1 VRSQTISPEDEFL
14 GEHHVYEPHR
24 AGLPKMRPYFR
35 ELWRRKSFAFE
46 LSRTE
51 MHAANTDTFFGQAW
65 LVINPLLLA
74 SVYFVLVQIVSGR
87 SQPPEYFAH
96 LTSGLFLF
104 YFISG
109 AMLSGASSVV
119 SGGRLIMNTSFPKM
133 LLPVSAT
140 YTAFRR
146 FLPTMIV
153 YAVLHLVARLPVGL
167 NLLWVP
173 VVLLEAVCFAFGLS
187 MLFATL
193 QVYFRDTKSFL
204 PYGVRIW
211 LYLTPVLWFA
221 DAAPARL
228 QPFLPFNPL
237 YGIMG
242 SWSQVL
248 IEGEPPAKTLLLLGA
263 LWSLGTLV
271 VGGLFFM
278 SRERE
283 FAVRI

>member
-1 VRSQTISPEDEFL
+1 VNSNAVSADDEYL

-24 AGLPKMRPYFR
+24 AGLPRLRPYFR
-35 ELWRRKSFAFE
+35 ELWHRKGFAFE
-46 LSRTE
+46 LSRTQ

-74 SVYFVLVQIVSGR
+74 GVYFVLVDIVSGKTQR
-87 SQPPEYFAH
+87 PEFFAH

-104 YFISG
+104 YFIST
-109 AMLSGASSVV
+109 AMMSGVSAVV
-119 SGGRLIMNTSFPKM
+119 GGGRLIMNTSFPKM
-133 LLPVSAT
+133 LLPLSAT

-153 YAVLHLVARLPVGL
+153 YAVLHGLARLPVGIH
-167 NLLWVP
+167 LLWVP
-173 VVLLEAVCFAFGLS
+173 VVLMEAACFAFGLA
-187 MLFATL
+187 MLFGTL

-204 PYGVRIW
+204 PYVVRIW
-211 LYLTPVLWFA
+211 LYLTPILWFA
-221 DAAPARL
+221 DKAPHRL

-242 SWSQVL
+242 AWSEVL
-248 IEGEPPAKTLLLLGA
+248 IEGRAPTPTLLLLGA
-263 LWSLGTLV
+263 VWSLSTLV
-271 VGGLFFM
+271 AGGLIFI

>member
-1 VRSQTISPEDEFL
+1 MSSQAISPEDEYL

-35 ELWRRKSFAFE
+35 ELWRRKAFAFE
-46 LSRTE
+46 LSHTE

-74 SVYFVLVQIVSGR
+74 SVYFVLVEIIGGR
-87 SQPPEYFAH
+87 SQPPTFFAH
-96 LTSGLFLF
+96 LTSGIFLF
-104 YFISG
+104 YFVSG
-109 AMLSGASSVV
+109 SMLSGASSVV

-133 LLPVSAT
+133 LLPISAT

-146 FLPTMIV
+146 FLPTLAV
-153 YAVLHLVARLPVGL
+153 YAVLHVLAGLPIGPH
-167 NLLWVP
+167 LLWVP
-173 VVLLEAVCFAFGLS
+173 VVLLEASCFALGLA
-187 MLFATL
+187 MLFATM
-193 QVYFRDTKSFL
+193 QVYFRDAKSFL

-221 DAAPARL
+221 DKAPKRL
-228 QPFLPFNPL
+228 LPILPLNPL

-248 IEGEPPAKTLLLLGA
+248 IEGHQPSKYLLALGA
-263 LWSLGTLV
+263 AWSLGTLLA
-271 VGGLFFM
+271 GGLYFM

>member
-1 VRSQTISPEDEFL
+1 VNTPVISPEDEYL
-14 GEHHVYEPHR
+14 GEHHIYEPHR
-24 AGLPKMRPYFR
+24 TGLPQMRPYFR
-35 ELWRRKSFAFE
+35 ELWARKSFAIE
-46 LSRTE
+46 LSHTE

-74 SVYFVLVQIVSGR
+74 SVYFVLVEIIGGR
-87 SQPPEYFAH
+87 SQPPTFFAH

-109 AMLSGASSVV
+109 AMIQGASSVV
-119 SGGRLIMNTSFPKM
+119 SGGRLIMNTSFPKA
-133 LLPVSAT
+133 LLPISAT

-153 YAVLHLVARLPVGL
+153 FGVLDLVARLPIGL
-167 NLLWVP
+167 QLLWVP
-173 VVLLEAVCFAFGLS
+173 VILAEAVCYGLG
-187 MLFATL
+187 LALIFATA

-204 PYGVRIW
+204 PYAVRIW
-211 LYLTPVLWFA
+211 LYLTPILWFA
-221 DAAPARL
+221 DKAPKRL
-228 QPFLPFNPL
+228 LPFLPLNPL

-242 SWSQVL
+242 AWSEVL
-248 IEGEPPAKTLLLLGA
+248 IQGHAPAHSLILIGGA
-263 LWSLGTLV
+263 WSLLTLV
-271 VGGLFFM
+271 LGGLFFM

>member
-1 VRSQTISPEDEFL
+1 MNTPVISPEDEYL
-14 GEHHVYEPHR
+14 GEHHIYEPHR
-24 AGLPKMRPYFR
+24 TGLPQMRPYFR
-35 ELWRRKSFAFE
+35 ELWGRKAFAFE
-46 LSRTE
+46 LSHTE

-74 SVYFVLVQIVSGR
+74 SVYFVLVDILSGKTQGP
-87 SQPPEYFAH
+87 SFFAH

-109 AMLSGASSVV
+109 SMLSGASSVV

-133 LLPVSAT
+133 LLPISAC

-146 FLPTMIV
+146 FLPTMLV
-153 YAVLHLVARLPVGL
+153 FAVLDVVARLPLSL
-167 NLLWVP
+167 NLLWVFP
-173 VVLLEAVCFAFGLS
+173 ILFEAACFGLGLA
-187 MLFATL
+187 MLFATA
-193 QVYFRDTKSFL
+193 QVYFRDTKAFL
-204 PYGVRIW
+204 PYCVRIW
-211 LYLTPVLWFA
+211 LYLTPILWFA
-221 DAAPARL
+221 DKAPKRL

-248 IEGEPPAKTLLLLGA
+248 IEGQQPSGRLMLLG
-263 LWSLGTLV
+263 LVWSLSTLV

>member
-1 VRSQTISPEDEFL
+1 MNSQAISAEDEYL

-46 LSRTE
+46 LSHTE

-65 LVINPLLLA
+65 LVINPMLLA
-74 SVYFVLVQIVSGR
+74 AVYFILVDIISGKT
-87 SQPPEYFAH
+87 QKAEFFAH

-109 AMLSGASSVV
+109 AMLNGASSVV

-133 LLPVSAT
+133 LLPISAT

-146 FLPTMIV
+146 FLPTLLV
-153 YAVLHLVARLPVGL
+153 YAVLHLIARLPIGFH
-167 NLLWVP
+167 LLWIL
-173 VVLLEAVCFAFGLS
+173 VVMAEAACFALGLA
-187 MLFATL
+187 MLFATA

-204 PYGVRIW
+204 PYTTRIW
-211 LYLTPVLWFA
+211 LYLTPILWFA
-221 DAAPARL
+221 DKAPDRL
-228 QPFLPFNPL
+228 KPFLPLNPL

-248 IEGEPPAKTLLLLGA
+248 IEGRQPSTTLLLLGA
-263 LWSLGTLV
+263 AWSLGTLV

-283 FAVRI
+283 FAVRL

>member
-1 VRSQTISPEDEFL
+1 MSKTISRQDDYL

-24 AGLPKMRPYFR
+24 AGLPQLGPYFR
-35 ELWRRKSFAFE
+35 ELWKRKSFAFE

-74 SVYFVLVQIVSGR
+74 GVYFVLVDIVSGR
-87 SQPPEYFAH
+87 SQRPEFFAH
-96 LTSGLFLF
+96 LTAGLFLF
-104 YFISG
+104 YFVSG
-109 AMLSGASSVV
+109 AMLAGSGAVV
-119 SGGRLIMNTSFPKM
+119 GGGRLILNTSFPKM
-133 LLPVSAT
+133 LLPVSST

-146 FLPTMIV
+146 FLPTLIV
-153 YAVLHLVARLPVGL
+153 YAVLHVVSRLPVGL
-167 NLLWVP
+167 HLLWLP
-173 VVLLEAVCFAFGLS
+173 VVLAEAVCFAFGLA
-187 MLFATL
+187 MLFSTI

-204 PYGVRIW
+204 PYVVRIW
-211 LYLTPVLWFA
+211 LYLTPILWFA
-221 DAAPARL
+221 DKAPERL
-228 QPFLPFNPL
+228 KPFLPANPL

-248 IEGEPPAKTLLLLGA
+248 IEGEAPATRLLLLGA
-263 LWSLGTLV
+263 AWSIGTMV
-271 VGGLFFM
+271 VGGLVFM

>member
-1 VRSQTISPEDEFL
+1 MSSQAISPEDEYL

-35 ELWRRKSFAFE
+35 ELWRRKAFAFE
-46 LSRTE
+46 LSHTE

-74 SVYFVLVQIVSGR
+74 SVYFVLVEIIGGK
-87 SQPPEYFAH
+87 SQPPTFFAH
-96 LTSGLFLF
+96 LTSGIFLF
-104 YFISG
+104 YFVSG
-109 AMLSGASSVV
+109 SMLSGASSVV

-133 LLPVSAT
+133 LLPISAT

-146 FLPTMIV
+146 FLPTLAV
-153 YAVLHLVARLPVGL
+153 YAVLHVLAGLPIGFH
-167 NLLWVP
+167 LLWVF
-173 VVLLEAVCFAFGLS
+173 VILAEASCFALGLA
-187 MLFATL
+187 MLFATM
-193 QVYFRDTKSFL
+193 QVYFRDAKSFL

-221 DAAPARL
+221 DKAPKRL
-228 QPFLPFNPL
+228 LPILPLNPL

-248 IEGEPPAKTLLLLGA
+248 IEGHQPSKYLLALGA
-263 LWSLGTLV
+263 AWSLGTLLA
-271 VGGLFFM
+271 GGLYFM

>member
-1 VRSQTISPEDEFL
+1 MSSQTISPEDEFL

-35 ELWRRKSFAFE
+35 ELWRRKSFAIE
-46 LSRTE
+46 LSHTE

-74 SVYFVLVQIVSGR
+74 SVYFVLVEVISGK
-87 SQPPEYFAH
+87 SKPPTFFAH
-96 LTSGLFLF
+96 LTSGIFLF
-104 YFISG
+104 YFVSG
-109 AMLSGASSVV
+109 AMLSGVSSVV

-133 LLPVSAT
+133 LLPISAT

-146 FLPTMIV
+146 FLPTLLV
-153 YAVLHLVARLPVGL
+153 FGVVGAVAHLKVGPHL
-167 NLLWVP
+167 FWVP
-173 VVLLEAVCFAFGLS
+173 VILLEAACFGLGLA
-187 MLFATL
+187 MLFSTL
-193 QVYFRDTKSFL
+193 QVYFRDTKAFL
-204 PYGVRIW
+204 PYAVRIW
-211 LYLTPVLWFA
+211 LYLTPILWFA
-221 DAAPARL
+221 DAAPPRL
-228 QPFLPFNPL
+228 APFLPFNPL
-237 YGIMG
+237 FGIMG

-248 IEGEPPAKTLLLLGA
+248 IEGQPPAPKLLALGA
-263 LWSLGTLV
+263 VWSLSTLV

>member
-1 VRSQTISPEDEFL
+1 MSSQAISPEDEYL

-35 ELWRRKSFAFE
+35 ELWRRKAFAFE
-46 LSRTE
+46 LSHTE

-74 SVYFVLVQIVSGR
+74 SVYFVLVEIIGGK
-87 SQPPEYFAH
+87 SQPPTFFAH
-96 LTSGLFLF
+96 LTSGIFLF
-104 YFISG
+104 YFVSG
-109 AMLSGASSVV
+109 SMLSGASSVV

-133 LLPVSAT
+133 LLPISAT

-146 FLPTMIV
+146 FLPTLAV
-153 YAVLHLVARLPVGL
+153 YAVLHVLAGLPIGPH
-167 NLLWVP
+167 LLWVP
-173 VVLLEAVCFAFGLS
+173 VVLLEASCFALGLA
-187 MLFATL
+187 MLFATA

-221 DAAPARL
+221 DKAPKRL
-228 QPFLPFNPL
+228 LPILPLNPL

-248 IEGEPPAKTLLLLGA
+248 IEGHQPSKYLLALGA
-263 LWSLGTLV
+263 AWSLGTLLA
-271 VGGLFFM
+271 GGLYFM

>member
-1 VRSQTISPEDEFL
+1 MSSKTISAEDDYL

-24 AGLPKMRPYFR
+24 AGLPQIRPYFR
-35 ELWRRKSFAFE
+35 ELWRRKAFAFE

-51 MHAANTDTFFGQAW
+51 MHAANTDTFFGRAW
-65 LVINPLLLA
+65 LVLNPLLLA
-74 SVYFVLVQIVSGR
+74 AVYFVLVDIVSGR
-87 SQPPEYFAH
+87 TQPPQFFAH

-104 YFISG
+104 YFVSG
-109 AMLSGASSVV
+109 AMTTGAGSVV
-119 SGGRLIMNTSFPKM
+119 GGGRLIMNTSFPKM
-133 LLPVSAT
+133 LLPFSAT

-146 FLPTMIV
+146 FLPTLAV
-153 YAVLHLVARLPVGL
+153 YAVLHVASRLPVGPQ
-167 NLLWVP
+167 LLWVL
-173 VVLLEAVCFAFGLS
+173 VILVEAALFAFGLS
-187 MLFATL
+187 MLFSTL

-204 PYGVRIW
+204 PYAVRIW
-211 LYLTPVLWFA
+211 LYLTPILWFA
-221 DAAPARL
+221 DKAPQRL

-242 SWSQVL
+242 AWSEVL
-248 IEGEPPAKTLLLLGA
+248 IEGRAPSTDLLALGA
-263 LWSLGTLV
+263 AWSLGTLI

>member
-1 VRSQTISPEDEFL
+1 VSSQAISPEDEYL

-46 LSRTE
+46 LSHTE

-74 SVYFVLVQIVSGR
+74 SVYFVLVEIIGGK
-87 SQPPEYFAH
+87 SQPPTFFAH
-96 LTSGLFLF
+96 LTSGIFLF
-104 YFISG
+104 YFVSG
-109 AMLSGASSVV
+109 SMLSGASSVV

-133 LLPVSAT
+133 LLPISAT

-146 FLPTMIV
+146 FLPTLAV
-153 YAVLHLVARLPVGL
+153 YAVLHVMAGLPIGPH
-167 NLLWVP
+167 LLWVP
-173 VVLLEAVCFAFGLS
+173 VVLLEAACFALGLA

-193 QVYFRDTKSFL
+193 QVYFRDAKSFL

-221 DAAPARL
+221 DAAPKRL
-228 QPFLPFNPL
+228 LPILPLNPL

-248 IEGEPPAKTLLLLGA
+248 IEGHSPSKYLLALGA
-263 LWSLGTLV
+263 AWSLGTLLA
-271 VGGLFFM
+271 GGLYFM

>member
-1 VRSQTISPEDEFL
+1 MSSQAISPDDEYL

-35 ELWRRKSFAFE
+35 ELWRRKAFAFE
-46 LSRTE
+46 LSHTE

-74 SVYFVLVQIVSGR
+74 SVYFVLVEIIGGK
-87 SQPPEYFAH
+87 SQPPTFFAH
-96 LTSGLFLF
+96 LTSGIFLF
-104 YFISG
+104 YFVSG
-109 AMLSGASSVV
+109 SMLSGASSVV

-133 LLPVSAT
+133 LLPISAT

-146 FLPTMIV
+146 FLPTLAV
-153 YAVLHLVARLPVGL
+153 YAVLHVLAGLPIGFH
-167 NLLWVP
+167 LLWVF
-173 VVLLEAVCFAFGLS
+173 VVLAEAACFALGLA
-187 MLFATL
+187 MLFATM
-193 QVYFRDTKSFL
+193 QVYFRDAKSFL

-221 DAAPARL
+221 DKAPKRL
-228 QPFLPFNPL
+228 LPILPLNPL

-248 IEGEPPAKTLLLLGA
+248 IEGHQPSKYLLALGA
-263 LWSLGTLV
+263 AWSLGTLLA
-271 VGGLFFM
+271 GGLYFM

>member
-1 VRSQTISPEDEFL
+1 MNSKAVSAEDEFL

-46 LSRTE
+46 LSHTE

-74 SVYFVLVQIVSGR
+74 SVYFVLVDIVSGK
-87 SQPPEYFAH
+87 SQKPLFFAH

-109 AMLSGASSVV
+109 SMIQGASSVV
-119 SGGRLIMNTSFPKM
+119 SGGRLIMNTSFPKA
-133 LLPVSAT
+133 LLPISAT

-153 YAVLHLVARLPVGL
+153 FAVLALVARLPIGVQ
-167 NLLWVP
+167 LLWVP
-173 VVLLEAVCFAFGLS
+173 VILLEAVCYGLGLAMFFS
-187 MLFATL
+187 TL
-193 QVYFRDTKSFL
+193 QVYFRDTKAFL
-204 PYGVRIW
+204 PYAVRIW
-211 LYLTPVLWFA
+211 LYLTPILWFA
-221 DAAPARL
+221 DAAPKRM
-228 QPFLPFNPL
+228 QPFLPMNPL

-242 SWSQVL
+242 SWSEVL
-248 IEGEPPAKTLLLLGA
+248 IQGNSPEPRLLLLGA
-263 LWSLGTLV
+263 AHAAVTLT

>member
-1 VRSQTISPEDEFL
+1 MNSKAVSAEDEFL

-35 ELWRRKSFAFE
+35 ELWHRKTFAFE
-46 LSRTE
+46 LSRTQ

-74 SVYFVLVQIVSGR
+74 GVYFVLVDIISGKTQR
-87 SQPPEYFAH
+87 PDFFAH

-104 YFISG
+104 YFVSG
-109 AMLSGASSVV
+109 AMMAGVSAVV
-119 SGGRLIMNTSFPKM
+119 GGGRLIMNTSFPKM
-133 LLPVSAT
+133 LLPLSAT

-146 FLPTMIV
+146 FLPTIVV
-153 YAVLHLVARLPVGL
+153 YAVLHALARLPVGL
-167 NLLWVP
+167 HLVWVP
-173 VVLLEAVCFAFGLS
+173 VVLLEAVAFAFGLAL
-187 MLFATL
+187 LFGTL

-204 PYGVRIW
+204 PYVVRIW
-211 LYLTPVLWFA
+211 LYLTPILWFA
-221 DAAPARL
+221 DKAPQRL

-242 SWSQVL
+242 SWSEVL
-248 IEGEPPAKTLLLLGA
+248 IEGQAPEPRLLLLGA
-263 LWSLGTLV
+263 AWSLVTLI
-271 VGGLFFM
+271 VGGLVFM

>member
-1 VRSQTISPEDEFL
+1 MSTKTISPEDEYL

-24 AGLPKMRPYFR
+24 AGLPRLAPYFR
-35 ELWRRKSFAFE
+35 ELWRRKAFAFE

-74 SVYFVLVQIVSGR
+74 SVYFVLVDIVSGR
-87 SQPPEYFAH
+87 TKGPDFFAH
-96 LTSGLFLF
+96 LTSALFLF
-104 YFISG
+104 YFVSG
-109 AMLSGASSVV
+109 SMLSGSGAVV

-133 LLPVSAT
+133 LLPLSST

-146 FLPTMIV
+146 FLPTLLV
-153 YAVLHLVARLPVGL
+153 YAVLHVVAGLPIGWH
-167 NLLWVP
+167 LLWMP
-173 VVLLEAVCFAFGLS
+173 VVLLEAAGFAFGLS

-211 LYLTPVLWFA
+211 LYLTPVIWLPE
-221 DAAPARL
+221 DAPSRL
-228 QPFLPFNPL
+228 VPLLPFNPL

-248 IEGEPPAKTLLLLGA
+248 IEGHSPSPRLLLLGA
-263 LWSLGTLV
+263 AWAAITLV

>member
-1 VRSQTISPEDEFL
+1 MSSQAISPEDEYL

-35 ELWRRKSFAFE
+35 ELWRRKAFAFE
-46 LSRTE
+46 LSHTE

-74 SVYFVLVQIVSGR
+74 SVYFVLVEIIGGK
-87 SQPPEYFAH
+87 SQPPTFFAH
-96 LTSGLFLF
+96 LTSGIFLF
-104 YFISG
+104 YFVSG
-109 AMLSGASSVV
+109 SMLSGASSVV

-133 LLPVSAT
+133 LLPISAT

-146 FLPTMIV
+146 FLPTLAV
-153 YAVLHLVARLPVGL
+153 YAVLHVLAGLPIGPH
-167 NLLWVP
+167 LLWVP
-173 VVLLEAVCFAFGLS
+173 VVLLEASCFALGLA
-187 MLFATL
+187 MLFATM
-193 QVYFRDTKSFL
+193 QVYFRDAKSFL

-221 DAAPARL
+221 DKAPKRL
-228 QPFLPFNPL
+228 LPILPVNPL

-248 IEGEPPAKTLLLLGA
+248 IEGHQPSKYLLALGA
-263 LWSLGTLV
+263 AWSLGTLLA
-271 VGGLFFM
+271 GGLYFM

>member
-1 VRSQTISPEDEFL
+1 MSSQAISPEDEYL

-35 ELWRRKSFAFE
+35 ELWRRKAFAFE
-46 LSRTE
+46 LSHTE

-74 SVYFVLVQIVSGR
+74 SVYFVLVEIIGGK
-87 SQPPEYFAH
+87 SQPPTFFAH
-96 LTSGLFLF
+96 LTSGIFLF
-104 YFISG
+104 YFVSG
-109 AMLSGASSVV
+109 SMLSGASSVV

-133 LLPVSAT
+133 LLPISAT

-146 FLPTMIV
+146 FLPTLAV
-153 YAVLHLVARLPVGL
+153 YAVLHVMAGLPFGFH
-167 NLLWVP
+167 LLWVF
-173 VVLLEAVCFAFGLS
+173 VVLAEAACFALGLA
-187 MLFATL
+187 MLFATM
-193 QVYFRDTKSFL
+193 QVYFRDAKSFL

-221 DAAPARL
+221 DKAPKRL
-228 QPFLPFNPL
+228 LPILPLNPL

-248 IEGEPPAKTLLLLGA
+248 IEGHQPSKYLLALGA
-263 LWSLGTLV
+263 AWSLGTLLA
-271 VGGLFFM
+271 GGLYFM

>member
-1 VRSQTISPEDEFL
+1 MSSNAISPEDEYL

-46 LSRTE
+46 LSHTE

-74 SVYFVLVQIVSGR
+74 IVYYVLVNIISGKSGR
-87 SQPPEYFAH
+87 PEFFAH

-133 LLPVSAT
+133 LLPMSAT

-146 FLPTMIV
+146 FLPTMLV
-153 YAVLHLVARLPVGL
+153 YAALHLLARLPIGWH
-167 NLLWVP
+167 LLWAI
-173 VVLLEAVCFAFGLS
+173 VVLLEASVFAFGLA
-187 MLFATL
+187 MLFSTL

-221 DAAPARL
+221 DKAPKSL
-228 QPFLPFNPL
+228 LPFLPFNPL

-242 SWSQVL
+242 TWSQVL
-248 IEGEPPAKTLLLLGA
+248 IEGQQPSKTLLLLGA
-263 LWSLGTLV
+263 LWSVSTLV

-283 FAVRI
+283 FAVRL

>member
-1 VRSQTISPEDEFL
+1 VSSQAISPEDEYL

-35 ELWRRKSFAFE
+35 ELWRRKAFAFE
-46 LSRTE
+46 LSHTE

-74 SVYFVLVQIVSGR
+74 SVYFVLVEIIGGR
-87 SQPPEYFAH
+87 SQPPTFFAH
-96 LTSGLFLF
+96 LTSGIFLF
-104 YFISG
+104 YFVSG
-109 AMLSGASSVV
+109 SMLSGASSVV

-133 LLPVSAT
+133 LLPISAT

-146 FLPTMIV
+146 FLPTLAV
-153 YAVLHLVARLPVGL
+153 YAVLHVLAGLPIGPH
-167 NLLWVP
+167 LLWVP
-173 VVLLEAVCFAFGLS
+173 VVLLEASCFALGLA
-187 MLFATL
+187 MLFATM
-193 QVYFRDTKSFL
+193 QVYFRDAKSFL

-221 DAAPARL
+221 DKAPKRL
-228 QPFLPFNPL
+228 LPILPLNPL

-248 IEGEPPAKTLLLLGA
+248 IEGHQPSKYLLALGA
-263 LWSLGTLV
+263 AWSLGTLLA
-271 VGGLFFM
+271 GGLYFM

>member
-1 VRSQTISPEDEFL
+1 VSSQTISPEDEYL

-46 LSRTE
+46 LSHTE

-74 SVYFVLVQIVSGR
+74 AVYFILVDIVSGR
-87 SQPPEYFAH
+87 SQRPTFFAH

-109 AMLSGASSVV
+109 AMLAGASSVV
-119 SGGRLIMNTSFPKM
+119 AGGRLIMNTSFPKM
-133 LLPVSAT
+133 LLPLSST

-146 FLPTMIV
+146 FLPTMLV
-153 YAVLHLVARLPVGL
+153 YAVLHVMAKLPVGPH
-167 NLLWVP
+167 LLWIFVI
-173 VVLLEAVCFAFGLS
+173 LLEAVCFAFGLA
-187 MLFATL
+187 MLFATA

-204 PYGVRIW
+204 PYSVRIW

-221 DAAPARL
+221 DKAPKSL
-228 QPFLPFNPL
+228 VPFLPYNPL

-248 IEGEPPAKTLLLLGA
+248 IEGQQPSKTLLLLGA
-263 LWSLGTLV
+263 LWSVAALI

-283 FAVRI
+283 FAVRL

>member
-1 VRSQTISPEDEFL
+1 VSSQAISPEDEYL

-35 ELWRRKSFAFE
+35 ELWRRKAFAFE
-46 LSRTE
+46 LSHTE

-65 LVINPLLLA
+65 LIINPLLLA
-74 SVYFVLVQIVSGR
+74 SVYFVLVEIIGGK
-87 SQPPEYFAH
+87 SQPPTFFAH
-96 LTSGLFLF
+96 LTSGIFLF
-104 YFISG
+104 YFVSG
-109 AMLSGASSVV
+109 SMLSGASSVV

-133 LLPVSAT
+133 LLPISAT

-146 FLPTMIV
+146 FLPTLAV
-153 YAVLHLVARLPVGL
+153 YAVLHVLAGLPIGPH
-167 NLLWVP
+167 LLWVP
-173 VVLLEAVCFAFGLS
+173 VVLLEASCFALGLA
-187 MLFATL
+187 MLFATM
-193 QVYFRDTKSFL
+193 QVYFRDAKSFL

-221 DAAPARL
+221 DKAPKRL
-228 QPFLPFNPL
+228 LPILPLNPL

-248 IEGEPPAKTLLLLGA
+248 IEGHQPSKYLLALGA
-263 LWSLGTLV
+263 AWSLGTLLA
-271 VGGLFFM
+271 GGLYFM

>member
-1 VRSQTISPEDEFL
+1 VSSQAISPEDEYL

-35 ELWRRKSFAFE
+35 ELWRRKAFAFE
-46 LSRTE
+46 LSHTE

-74 SVYFVLVQIVSGR
+74 SVYFVLVEIIGGK
-87 SQPPEYFAH
+87 SQPPTFFAH
-96 LTSGLFLF
+96 LTSGIFLF
-104 YFISG
+104 YFVSG
-109 AMLSGASSVV
+109 SMLSGASSVV

-133 LLPVSAT
+133 LLPISAT

-146 FLPTMIV
+146 FLPTLAV
-153 YAVLHLVARLPVGL
+153 YAVLHVLAGLPIGPH
-167 NLLWVP
+167 LLWVP
-173 VVLLEAVCFAFGLS
+173 VVLLEASCFALGLA
-187 MLFATL
+187 MLFATM
-193 QVYFRDTKSFL
+193 QVYFRDAKSFL

-221 DAAPARL
+221 DKAPKRL
-228 QPFLPFNPL
+228 LPILPLNPL

-248 IEGEPPAKTLLLLGA
+248 IEGHQPSKYLLALGA
-263 LWSLGTLV
+263 AWSLGTLLA
-271 VGGLFFM
+271 GGLYFM

>member
-1 VRSQTISPEDEFL
+1 MSSQAISPEDEYL

-35 ELWRRKSFAFE
+35 ELWRRKAFAFE
-46 LSRTE
+46 LSHTE

-74 SVYFVLVQIVSGR
+74 SVYFVLVEIIGGK
-87 SQPPEYFAH
+87 SQPPTFFAH
-96 LTSGLFLF
+96 LTSGIFLF
-104 YFISG
+104 YFVSG
-109 AMLSGASSVV
+109 SMLSGASSVV

-133 LLPVSAT
+133 LLPISAT

-146 FLPTMIV
+146 FLPTLAV
-153 YAVLHLVARLPVGL
+153 YAVLHVLAGLPIGPH
-167 NLLWVP
+167 LLWVP
-173 VVLLEAVCFAFGLS
+173 VVLLEASCFALGLA
-187 MLFATL
+187 MLFATM
-193 QVYFRDTKSFL
+193 QVYFRDAKSFL

-221 DAAPARL
+221 DKAPKRL
-228 QPFLPFNPL
+228 LPILPLNPL

-248 IEGEPPAKTLLLLGA
+248 IEGHQPSKYLLALGA
-263 LWSLGTLV
+263 AWSLGTLLA
-271 VGGLFFM
+271 GGLYFM

>member
-1 VRSQTISPEDEFL
+1 MSSQAISPEDEYL

-35 ELWRRKSFAFE
+35 ELWRRKAFAFE
-46 LSRTE
+46 LSHTE

-74 SVYFVLVQIVSGR
+74 SVYFVLVEIIGGK
-87 SQPPEYFAH
+87 SQPPTFFAH
-96 LTSGLFLF
+96 LTSGIFLF
-104 YFISG
+104 YFVSG
-109 AMLSGASSVV
+109 SMLSGASSVV

-133 LLPVSAT
+133 LLPISAT

-146 FLPTMIV
+146 FLPTLAV
-153 YAVLHLVARLPVGL
+153 YAVLHVMAGLPIGFH
-167 NLLWVP
+167 LLWVF
-173 VVLLEAVCFAFGLS
+173 VVLAEAACFALGLA
-187 MLFATL
+187 MLFATM
-193 QVYFRDTKSFL
+193 QVYFRDAKSFL

-221 DAAPARL
+221 DKAPKRL
-228 QPFLPFNPL
+228 LPILPLNPL

-248 IEGEPPAKTLLLLGA
+248 IEGHQPSKYLLALGA
-263 LWSLGTLV
+263 AWSLGTLLA
-271 VGGLFFM
+271 GGLYFM

>member
-1 VRSQTISPEDEFL
+1 
-14 GEHHVYEPHR
+14 
-24 AGLPKMRPYFR
+24 
-35 ELWRRKSFAFE
+35 FE
-46 LSRTE
+46 LSHTE

-74 SVYFVLVQIVSGR
+74 SVYFVLVDIVSGR
-87 SQPPEYFAH
+87 SQKPLFFAH

-109 AMLSGASSVV
+109 SMIQGASSVV
-119 SGGRLIMNTSFPKM
+119 SGGRLIMNTSFPKA
-133 LLPVSAT
+133 LLPISAT

-153 YAVLHLVARLPVGL
+153 FAVIDLVARLPIGL
-167 NLLWVP
+167 QLLWVP
-173 VVLLEAVCFAFGLS
+173 VILLEAVCYGLGLS
-187 MLFATL
+187 MFFSTL
-193 QVYFRDTKSFL
+193 QVYFRDTKAFL
-204 PYGVRIW
+204 PYAVRIW
-211 LYLTPVLWFA
+211 LYLTPILWFA
-221 DAAPARL
+221 DAAPKRM
-228 QPFLPFNPL
+228 QPFLPLNPL

-242 SWSQVL
+242 SWSEVL
-248 IEGEPPAKTLLLLGA
+248 IQGNAPAPKLLLLGGAHAA
-263 LWSLGTLV
+263 LTLI

>member
-1 VRSQTISPEDEFL
+1 VSSQAISPEDEYL

-35 ELWRRKSFAFE
+35 ELWRRKAFAFE
-46 LSRTE
+46 LSHTE

-74 SVYFVLVQIVSGR
+74 SVYFVLVEIIGGK
-87 SQPPEYFAH
+87 SQPPTFFAH
-96 LTSGLFLF
+96 LTSGIFLF
-104 YFISG
+104 YFVSG
-109 AMLSGASSVV
+109 SMLSGASSVV

-133 LLPVSAT
+133 LLPISAT

-146 FLPTMIV
+146 FLPTLAV
-153 YAVLHLVARLPVGL
+153 YAVLHVMAGLPIGFH
-167 NLLWVP
+167 LLWVF
-173 VVLLEAVCFAFGLS
+173 VVLAEAACFALGLA
-187 MLFATL
+187 MLFATM
-193 QVYFRDTKSFL
+193 QVYFRDAKSFL

-221 DAAPARL
+221 DKAPKRL
-228 QPFLPFNPL
+228 LPILPLNPL

-248 IEGEPPAKTLLLLGA
+248 IEGHQPSKYLLALGA
-263 LWSLGTLV
+263 AWSLGTLLA
-271 VGGLFFM
+271 GGLYFM

>member
-1 VRSQTISPEDEFL
+1 MNSHAISPEDEYL

-46 LSRTE
+46 LSHTE

-74 SVYFVLVQIVSGR
+74 SVYFVLVDIVSGR
-87 SQPPEYFAH
+87 AQKPLFFAH

-109 AMLSGASSVV
+109 AMISGASSVV

-133 LLPVSAT
+133 LLPISAT

-146 FLPTMIV
+146 FLPTLIV
-153 YAVLHLVARLPVGL
+153 FAVLDLVARLPISL
-167 NLLWVP
+167 ALLWVP
-173 VVLLEAVCFAFGLS
+173 VILLEAAAYGLGLA
-187 MLFATL
+187 MFFATL
-193 QVYFRDTKSFL
+193 QVYFRDAKAFL
-204 PYGVRIW
+204 PYAVRIW
-211 LYLTPVLWFA
+211 LYLTPILWFA
-221 DAAPARL
+221 DAAPKRL
-228 QPFLPFNPL
+228 VPFLPLNPL
-237 YGIMG
+237 FGIMG
-242 SWSQVL
+242 SWSEVL
-248 IEGEPPAKTLLLLGA
+248 IQGNPPEPKLILLGA
-263 LWSLGTLV
+263 GHALLTLV
-271 VGGLFFM
+271 LGGLFFM

>member
-1 VRSQTISPEDEFL
+1 VSRKTISPEDEYL

-35 ELWRRKSFAFE
+35 ELWGRKSFAFE
-46 LSRTE
+46 LSHTE
-51 MHAANTDTFFGQAW
+51 MQAANTNTFFGQAW

-74 SVYFVLVQIVSGR
+74 SVYFVLVQIVSGK
-87 SQPPEYFAH
+87 PKNAEYFAH
-96 LTSGLFLF
+96 LTSGIFLF

-109 AMLSGASSVV
+109 ALLSGAGSVV

-133 LLPVSAT
+133 LLPISAT

-146 FLPTMIV
+146 FLPTLLV
-153 YAVLHLVARLPVGL
+153 YAVLHVVAGLPIGL
-167 NLLWVP
+167 NLLWVF
-173 VVLLEAVCFAFGLS
+173 VILLEAVCFALGLA
-187 MLFATL
+187 MFFATA

-204 PYGVRIW
+204 PYTMRIW

-221 DAAPARL
+221 EMAPKRL
-228 QPFLPFNPL
+228 QPFLPYNPL

-242 SWSQVL
+242 SWSRVL
-248 IEGEPPAKTLLLLGA
+248 IQGHRPSMSLLLLGA
-263 LWSLGTLV
+263 AWSVGTLV
-271 VGGLFFM
+271 AGGLYFM

-283 FAVRI
+283 FAVRL

>member
-1 VRSQTISPEDEFL
+1 MSSKTISAEDDYL

-24 AGLPKMRPYFR
+24 AGLPQIRPYFR

-51 MHAANTDTFFGQAW
+51 MHAANTDTFFGRAW
-65 LVINPLLLA
+65 LVLNPLLLA
-74 SVYFVLVQIVSGR
+74 AVYFVLVDIVSGR
-87 SQPPEYFAH
+87 TQPPQFFAH

-104 YFISG
+104 YFVSG
-109 AMLSGASSVV
+109 AMTTGAGSVV
-119 SGGRLIMNTSFPKM
+119 GGGRLIMNTSFPKM
-133 LLPVSAT
+133 LLPFSAT

-146 FLPTMIV
+146 FLPTLAV
-153 YAVLHLVARLPVGL
+153 YAVLHVASRLPVGPQ
-167 NLLWVP
+167 LLWVL
-173 VVLLEAVCFAFGLS
+173 VILVEAALFAFGLS
-187 MLFATL
+187 MLFSTL

-204 PYGVRIW
+204 PYAVRIW
-211 LYLTPVLWFA
+211 LYLTPILWFA
-221 DAAPARL
+221 DKAPQRL

-242 SWSQVL
+242 AWSEVL
-248 IEGEPPAKTLLLLGA
+248 IEGRAPSTDLLALGA
-263 LWSLGTLV
+263 AWSLGTLI

>member
-1 VRSQTISPEDEFL
+1 MSSQAISPEDEYL

-35 ELWRRKSFAFE
+35 ELWRRKAFAFE
-46 LSRTE
+46 LSHTE

-74 SVYFVLVQIVSGR
+74 SVYFVLVEIIGGR
-87 SQPPEYFAH
+87 SQPPTFFAH
-96 LTSGLFLF
+96 LTSGIFLF
-104 YFISG
+104 YFVSG
-109 AMLSGASSVV
+109 SMLSGASSVV

-133 LLPVSAT
+133 LLPISAT

-146 FLPTMIV
+146 FLPTMAV
-153 YAVLHLVARLPVGL
+153 YAVLHVLAGLPIGPH
-167 NLLWVP
+167 LLWVF
-173 VVLLEAVCFAFGLS
+173 VILAEASCFALGLA
-187 MLFATL
+187 MLFATM
-193 QVYFRDTKSFL
+193 QVYFRDAKSFL

-221 DAAPARL
+221 DKAPKRL
-228 QPFLPFNPL
+228 LPILPLNPL

-248 IEGEPPAKTLLLLGA
+248 IEGHQPSKYLLALGA
-263 LWSLGTLV
+263 AWSLGTLLA
-271 VGGLFFM
+271 GGLYFM

>member
-1 VRSQTISPEDEFL
+1 MSKTISRQDDYL

-24 AGLPKMRPYFR
+24 AGLPQLAPYFR

-74 SVYFVLVQIVSGR
+74 SVYFVLVDIVSGK
-87 SQPPEYFAH
+87 SQRPEFFAH
-96 LTSGLFLF
+96 LTAGLFLF
-104 YFISG
+104 YFVSG
-109 AMLSGASSVV
+109 AMLAGSGAVV
-119 SGGRLIMNTSFPKM
+119 GGGRLILNTSFPKM
-133 LLPVSAT
+133 LLPMSST

-153 YAVLHLVARLPVGL
+153 YAVLHVVSGLPVGL
-167 NLLWVP
+167 HLLWLP
-173 VVLLEAVCFAFGLS
+173 LVLAEAFCFAFGLA
-187 MLFATL
+187 MLFSTL

-204 PYGVRIW
+204 PYAVRIW
-211 LYLTPVLWFA
+211 LYLTPILWFA
-221 DAAPARL
+221 DKAPARL
-228 QPFLPFNPL
+228 QPFLPVNPL

-248 IEGEPPAKTLLLLGA
+248 IEGEPPAARLMLLGA
-263 LWSLGTLV
+263 AWSVGTLV